1 MQFRRNVAL
10 AIVAPVMVAVTS
22 GAFAGDKKPLTREES
37 VQLKATVE
45 TIDQASRTLVLKGA
59 ESGERLV
66 VAAGPDVRNLAQ
78 VKEGDT
84 VLLNYR
90 IGIAAAVK
98 PKGTGASAPV
108 ESVTAERAGPGQ
120 KPSATVGRTVAS
132 TVKIDA
138 VDTSFNTVTF
148 TRADGITRTVA
159 VESPEGQK
167 FIRGLK
173 PGDAVEISYT
183 EATAVSVEPAA
194 AK

>member
-1 MQFRRNVAL
+1 MHFRRSIAL
-10 AIVAPVMVAVTS
+10 AIVAPVMVAVTT

-45 TIDQASRTLVLKGA
+45 TIDQATRTLVLKGA
-59 ESGERLV
+59 ESGERAV
-66 VAAGPDVRNLAQ
+66 VVAGPDVRNLAQ

-84 VLLNYR
+84 VLLTYK

-108 ESVTAERAGPGQ
+108 EAMTAERSGAGQ
-120 KPSATVGRTVAS
+120 RPSATVGRTLVS
-132 TVKIDA
+132 TVKVDS

-159 VESPEGQK
+159 VEEPDAKK

-173 PGDAVEISYT
+173 PGDAVEISYS